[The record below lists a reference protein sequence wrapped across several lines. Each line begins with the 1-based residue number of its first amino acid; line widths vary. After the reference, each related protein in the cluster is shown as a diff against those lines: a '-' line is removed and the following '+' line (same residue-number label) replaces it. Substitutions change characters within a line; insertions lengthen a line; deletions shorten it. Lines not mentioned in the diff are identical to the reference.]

1 MAIKAVSAKL
11 TKVRLRRFVVD
22 LDVADDVAGD
32 VVVDVA
38 VAVDLVVAL

>member
-22 LDVADDVAGD
+22 LDVAVD
-32 VVVDVA
+32 VVVDVD
-38 VAVDLVVAL
+38 VAVDLAVAL